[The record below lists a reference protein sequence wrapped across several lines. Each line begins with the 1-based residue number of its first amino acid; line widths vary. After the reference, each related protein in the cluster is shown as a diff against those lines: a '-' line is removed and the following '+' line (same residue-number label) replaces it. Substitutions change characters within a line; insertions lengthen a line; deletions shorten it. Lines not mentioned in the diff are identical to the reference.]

1 MEGENNTMEMR
12 INRLPAITWNRMDI
26 NDIPV
31 NLPKFAGAELAFDT
45 NLDEKQATHD
55 TASDAA
61 QAMYATTESAEQ
73 ATHATVSNS
82 KWATCATTPL
92 PISTGAGAAADAVFE
107 GLPVYNL
114 SVNKGETAETKAEY
128 LGAGD
133 QGAVLQVT
141 AGDDSQ
147 ITLYTHVKPAENA
160 NAALRILL
168 KLGKNAKLR
177 LVELLEPAQNAAM
190 LHDLGG
196 ELGDGAEVEVLH
208 LYLGS
213 GDLYSGCRMDLIG
226 EEAKFTYQAGYL
238 GRNQQFLDV
247 NLISNHIGKNTT
259 CNLRADGTLKDQ
271 AQKTF
276 RGTIDFK
283 KGCKG
288 SVGAEQENVLLLGE
302 DIVNKTIPLILCAE
316 EDVQGDHGATIGELD
331 EDNLFFFAARGI
343 DPVTAENILTREK
356 LNRLAESV
364 GREDMKIL
372 AQNAIEE
379 VL

>member
-1 MEGENNTMEMR
+1 MEMR

-31 NLPKFAGAELAFDT
+31 NLPKFTGAELAFDT
-45 NLDEKQATHD
+45 NLDAKQAI
-55 TASDAA
+55 
-61 QAMYATTESAEQ
+61 
-73 ATHATVSNS
+73 HATVSNS
-82 KWATCATTPL
+82 KWTTHATTPL
-92 PISTGAGAAADAVFE
+92 PVSTGAGAAADAVFE
-107 GLPVYNL
+107 GLPVYAFT
-114 SVNKGETAETKAEY
+114 VNKGEIAETNAEY

-141 AGDDSQ
+141 AQEDSQ
-147 ITLYTHVKPAENA
+147 LTLYTHVKPGSNGS
-160 NAALRILL
+160 AALRILL
-168 KLGKNAKLR
+168 KLGKHAKLR
-177 LVELLEPAQNAAM
+177 LVELLEPAQNGAM

-196 ELGDGAEVEVLH
+196 ELGDGAQVEVLH

-238 GRNQQFLDV
+238 GRKNQLLDV

-302 DIVNKTIPLILCAE
+302 EIVNKTIPLILCAE

-331 EDNLFFFAARGI
+331 EDTLFYFAARGI

-356 LNRLAESV
+356 LSRLAESV
-364 GREDMKIL
+364 GREDMKLL
-372 AQNAIEE
+372 AQTAIEE

>member
-1 MEGENNTMEMR
+1 MEMR

-31 NLPKFAGAELAFDT
+31 NLPKFTGAELAFDT
-45 NLDEKQATHD
+45 NLD
-55 TASDAA
+55 
-61 QAMYATTESAEQ
+61 AEQ
-73 ATHATVSNS
+73 ATHATTSDAS
-82 KWATCATTPL
+82 WKLSAATPL
-92 PISTGAGAAADAVFE
+92 PVSTGAGTAADAVFE
-107 GLPVYNL
+107 GLPVYAFT
-114 SVNKGETAETKAEY
+114 VNKGEIAETKAEY
-128 LGAGD
+128 LGKGNH
-133 QGAVLQVT
+133 GAVLQIT
-141 AGDDSQ
+141 AQEESQ
-147 ITLYTHVKPAENA
+147 LTLYTHVKPAENGS
-160 NAALRILL
+160 AALRILL
-168 KLGKNAKLR
+168 KLGKHAKLR

-213 GDLYSGCRMDLIG
+213 GDLYSGCRMDLMG

-238 GRNQQFLDV
+238 GRNNQLLDV

-259 CNLRADGTLKDQ
+259 CSLRADGTLKDQ

-302 DIVNKTIPLILCAE
+302 EIVNKTIPLILCAE

-331 EDNLFFFAARGI
+331 EDTLFFFAARGI

-356 LNRLAESV
+356 LSRLADSV
-364 GREDMKIL
+364 GREDMKLL
-372 AQNAIEE
+372 AQTAIEE

>member
-1 MEGENNTMEMR
+1 MEMR

-31 NLPKFAGAELAFDT
+31 NLPKFTGAELAFDT
-45 NLDEKQATHD
+45 NLD
-55 TASDAA
+55 
-61 QAMYATTESAEQ
+61 AEQ
-73 ATHATVSNS
+73 ATISNA
-82 KWATCATTPL
+82 KWATHATTPL
-92 PISTGAGAAADAVFE
+92 PVSTGAGTAADAVFE
-107 GLPVYNL
+107 GLPVYAL
-114 SVNKGETAETKAEY
+114 TVNKGEIAETKAEY

-133 QGAVLQVT
+133 QGAVLHVT
-141 AGDDSQ
+141 AGEDSRL
-147 ITLYTHVKPAENA
+147 TLYTHIKPAENGS
-160 NAALRILL
+160 AALRILL
-168 KLGKNAKLR
+168 KLGKRAKLR
-177 LVELLEPAQNAAM
+177 LVELLEPAQNGSV

-196 ELGDGAEVEVLH
+196 ELGDGAEIEVLH

-238 GRNQQFLDV
+238 GQNRQVLDV

-302 DIVNKTIPLILCAE
+302 EIVNKTIPLILCAE

-331 EDNLFFFAARGI
+331 EDTLFYFAARGI

-356 LNRLAESV
+356 LNRLAESM
-364 GREDMKIL
+364 GREDMNTL
-372 AQNAIEE
+372 AKNAIEE

>member
-1 MEGENNTMEMR
+1 MEMR

-26 NDIPV
+26 NDISV
-31 NLPKFAGAELAFDT
+31 NLPKFTGAELAFDT
-45 NLDEKQATHD
+45 KLDAKQAIH
-55 TASDAA
+55 
-61 QAMYATTESAEQ
+61 ATTSDAEQ
-73 ATHATVSNS
+73 ATHAAVSNS
-82 KWATCATTPL
+82 KWAIHDTTPL
-92 PISTGAGAAADAVFE
+92 PVSTGAGAAADGVFE
-107 GLPVYNL
+107 GLPVYAL
-114 SVNKGETAETKAEY
+114 TASKGEILETKAEY
-128 LGAGD
+128 LGSGN

-141 AGDDSQ
+141 AQEDSQ
-147 ITLYTHVKPAENA
+147 VTLYTHVKPAENGS
-160 NAALRILL
+160 AALRILL

-177 LVELLEPAQNAAM
+177 LVELLEPAKNGAM

-196 ELGDGAEVEVLH
+196 ELGDGAQVEVLH

-238 GRNQQFLDV
+238 GRKTQLLDV

-259 CNLRADGTLKDQ
+259 CNIRADGTLKDQ

-302 DIVNKTIPLILCAE
+302 EIVNKTIPLILCAE

-331 EDNLFFFAARGI
+331 EDTLFYFAARGI
-343 DPVTAENILTREK
+343 DAVTAENILTREK
-356 LNRLAESV
+356 LSRLAESV
-364 GREDMKIL
+364 GREDMKLL

>member
-1 MEGENNTMEMR
+1 MEMR

-31 NLPKFAGAELAFDT
+31 NLPKFTGAELAFDT
-45 NLDEKQATHD
+45 NLD
-55 TASDAA
+55 S
-61 QAMYATTESAEQ
+61 EQ
-73 ATHATVSNS
+73 ATSTNVSNV
-82 KWATCATTPL
+82 KWATHATTPL
-92 PISTGAGAAADAVFE
+92 PISTGAGAPADPVFA
-107 GLPVYNL
+107 GLPVYDL
-114 SVNKGETAETKAEY
+114 TVKPGGIAETKAEY
-128 LGAGD
+128 LGSGD

-141 AGDDSQ
+141 AGEGSEV
-147 ITLYTHVKPAENA
+147 TLYTHVKPAENG

-168 KLGKNAKLR
+168 NLGKNAKLR
-177 LVELLEPAQNAAM
+177 LVELLEPGKNGAM

-196 ELGDGAEVEVLH
+196 IVGENGEIEVLH

-213 GDLYSGCRMDLIG
+213 GDLYSGCRMDLKG

-238 GRNQQFLDV
+238 GKNQQLLDV

-283 KGCKG
+283 RGCKG

-331 EDNLFFFAARGI
+331 EDTLFFFAARGI

-356 LNRLAESV
+356 LSRLAESM
-364 GREDMKIL
+364 GREDMKAL
-372 AQNAIEE
+372 AQSAIEE

>member
-31 NLPKFAGAELAFDT
+31 NLPKFTGAELTFDT
-45 NLDEKQATHD
+45 NQDAKQATH
-55 TASDAA
+55 
-61 QAMYATTESAEQ
+61 ATTSDAEQ
-73 ATHATVSNS
+73 ATHATTPDAKQATHATIPNS
-82 KWATCATTPL
+82 KWATRAATPL
-92 PISTGAGAAADAVFE
+92 PISTGAGANADAVFD
-107 GLPVYNL
+107 GLPVYTL
-114 SVNKGETAETKAEY
+114 TVNSGETVETKAEY
-128 LGAGD
+128 LSTGN

-141 AGDDSQ
+141 AGADTHV
-147 ITLYTHVKPAENA
+147 TLYTHVKPAETG

-168 KLGKNAKLR
+168 NLSNNAKLR
-177 LVELLEPAQNAAM
+177 LVELLEPAKDGAM

-196 ELGDGAEVEVLH
+196 ELGEGAEVEVLH

-238 GRNQQFLDV
+238 GRNRQMLDV

-283 KGCKG
+283 RGCKG

-331 EDNLFFFAARGI
+331 EDTLFFFAARGI

-356 LNRLAESV
+356 LSRLAEAV
-364 GREDMKIL
+364 GCEDMKIL